1 MANDK
6 IDSNKKL
13 GYIALVTA
21 LLSLLSSLIN
31 IIKDLIDLFN
41 N

>member
-1 MANDK
+1 MASNKDS
-6 IDSNKKL
+6 SNKKL